1 MFRTTASVAAS
12 ALAVVALA
20 LIAPTSASASA
31 SAAGAAGDS
40 AATVTAAVTAA
51 QVADSNGPL
60 PIRYAPPPTLG
71 PSDWNGP
78 EITNLAIT
86 ATSQGFTVDFDYA
99 SVPSPTIP
107 NQFYG
112 GLVTL
117 LVDYGDATTP
127 VRPAPVVGG
136 PPLVYDEPD
145 LTLDATSST
154 KQTGHF
160 TKSYAINR
168 ADPLVVALYTATGC
182 DPSDGP
188 VGCGGGDDLFASAV
202 LTPPAGPD
210 RVAGADRFEVAV
222 NISQRAYPNGAYTVF
237 VATGA
242 NYPDALSAG
251 PAAARYSAPLLLTPT
266 DALPT
271 GVREEIQRL
280 QPGRIVVVGGPNS
293 VSNAVLAQLK
303 GIQPNT
309 LRIDGAD
316 RFEVSRKLS
325 EYAFGGNTQTAY
337 VATGANFPDALSAG
351 AAAANSYGPVVLV
364 NGGAS
369 NLDAA
374 TIATLTTLGVKNV
387 VIAGGPNSVSP
398 GIESALAA
406 VSGITSVVRDGG
418 ADRFAAS
425 ANINLRAFPTAGR
438 AFLATGLK
446 FPDALAGSAW
456 AGAIGAPLYV
466 VNSNCVPQV
475 TLAAMSTQGVTH
487 VTLLGGTATLTT
499 SVESLT
505 ACAS

>member
-1 MFRTTASVAAS
+1 MFRTSASLAAS

-20 LIAPTSASASA
+20 LIAPVSA
-31 SAAGAAGDS
+31 SAASAAGVAGDT
-40 AATVTAAVTAA
+40 AATVAAP
-51 QVADSNGPL
+51 QRADSNGPL
-60 PIRYAPPPTLG
+60 PIRYATPPTQG
-71 PSDWNGP
+71 PRGWSGP
-78 EITNLAIT
+78 EISNLAIT
-86 ATSQGFTVDFDYA
+86 ATSEGFTVDFDYA

-107 NQFYG
+107 DVFYG

-117 LVDYGDATTP
+117 LVDPGNESTP
-127 VRPAPVVGG
+127 VRPAPVIGG
-136 PPLVYDEPD
+136 PPLLYDEPA
-145 LTLDATSST
+145 LGLEQTSAT

-160 TKSYAINR
+160 TKSYTINR
-168 ADPLVVALYTATGC
+168 ADPLVIALYTASGC

-222 NISQRAYPNGAYTVF
+222 NISERAYPSGAYTVF

-251 PAAARYSAPLLLTPT
+251 PAAARFGAPLLLTRS
-266 DALPT
+266 DALPSS
-271 GVREEIQRL
+271 VRAEIERL
-280 QPGRIVVVGGPNS
+280 QPGRIVVVGGTNS
-293 VSNAVLAQLK
+293 VSGAVFDQLK
-303 GIQPNT
+303 GIQANT
-309 LRIDGAD
+309 ERIAGAD
-316 RFEVSRKLS
+316 RYEVSRTLS
-325 EYAFGGNTQTAY
+325 EYAFGAQTETAY

-351 AAAANSYGPVVLV
+351 AAAANSYGPVLLV
-364 NGGAS
+364 NGKAS
-369 NLDAA
+369 SLDAA
-374 TIATLTTLGVKNV
+374 TIATLTDLGVKNV
-387 VIAGGPNSVSP
+387 VIAGGPNSVTP
-398 GIESALAA
+398 GIEASLASVA
-406 VSGITSVVRDGG
+406 GITSVVRDGG

-425 ANINLRAFPTAGR
+425 ANINNRAFPTASR

-466 VNSNCVPQV
+466 VNSSCVPQA
-475 TLAAMSTQGVTH
+475 TLSAMSAQGVTH

-499 SVESLT
+499 AVESLT